1 MTALNTIPTA
11 AEDSALAPKKDT
23 TTLKGLVAGAALA
36 AFVLGAVSATALRP
50 TVTRATTNFK
60 TAPLKPAAQK
70 IVDAEDN
77 YLNFDPEVLKVPP
90 NPDGYEV
97 YGYNGCGY
105 SLDDPLYNIKKQDI
119 DTTFYLAD
127 DGEKDT
133 DAVTKSIG
141 KGRCEYFGHTNNPQ
155 PEWKTVGKHGV
166 MKPEPFEF
174 QTWPE
179 YLSCGDFADPDHDF
193 HSFNKHCDEHDLPK
207 NACVINVC
215 QSLDKP

>member
-1 MTALNTIPTA
+1 M
-11 AEDSALAPKKDT
+11 
-23 TTLKGLVAGAALA
+23 
-36 AFVLGAVSATALRP
+36 
-50 TVTRATTNFK
+50 
-60 TAPLKPAAQK
+60 
-70 IVDAEDN
+70 
-77 YLNFDPEVLKVPP
+77 PP
-90 NPDGYEV
+90 NPAGYEV

-105 SLDDPLYNIKKQDI
+105 SLGAGHKKDI

-127 DGEKDT
+127 DGSKDT

-155 PEWKTVGKHGV
+155 PEWKTVGEHGV
-166 MKPEPFEF
+166 MKPGPLEL